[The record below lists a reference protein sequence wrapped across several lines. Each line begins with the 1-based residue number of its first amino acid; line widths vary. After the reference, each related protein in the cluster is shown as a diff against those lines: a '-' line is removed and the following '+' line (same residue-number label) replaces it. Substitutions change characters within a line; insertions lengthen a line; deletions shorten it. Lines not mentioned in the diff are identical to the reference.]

1 MRESAVVDRHVNQ
14 DGRGFVMPRAPRTHR
29 ADWTLGN
36 PPALGDDSPMDV
48 WTEKLSRSDRAL
60 RRHENFFL
68 LGAAEAGLTRD
79 VSSIA
84 SRVPL
89 SSSSTAVMIEL
100 RIASTIDEFVTR
112 ARVTRD
118 DRARGNEYDLEVVA
132 THQ

>member
-29 ADWTLGN
+29 ADWTLGD
-36 PPALGDDSPMDV
+36 PSALDDSPVDV
-48 WTEKLSRSDRAL
+48 WTEQLSRSDRAL
-60 RRHENFFL
+60 RRHEPSVTFH
-68 LGAAEAGLTRD
+68 GKARA
-79 VSSIA
+79 
-84 SRVPL
+84 L